1 MSSKRKGR
9 SSAASQSSNQSP
21 EEKRSKNSETDE
33 VFEALEMA
41 EDVGLKLQRVLD
53 KLEKLDKIE
62 AHLSVVSA
70 SLVSIEEKVS
80 RLDEDVQDLKQKTN
94 RVEKKASELEESIQF
109 NEDDISDLKKESK
122 ESKFEIN
129 DLRKQLLYLETYSRR
144 ENVKFFGIDE
154 VVLASEVD
162 SPTEDTRDLVFK
174 FLGNKLRIENPRGR
188 IEFQR
193 VHRLGK
199 PNNSSDKPRPII
211 ARFLRYSDK
220 EMVMD
225 QARKELKRQEDKQ
238 FSVFDDIPKELYEIR
253 KSQMKKFKEARGKG
267 CTVYFSKTQP
277 DKFFVNGKVITAK
290 APLTDFV

>member
-1 MSSKRKGR
+1 MKMYKTWSKKQTEWKRKR
-9 SSAASQSSNQSP
+9 SG
-21 EEKRSKNSETDE
+21 
-33 VFEALEMA
+33 FE
-41 EDVGLKLQRVLD
+41 G
-53 KLEKLDKIE
+53 
-62 AHLSVVSA
+62 
-70 SLVSIEEKVS
+70 
-80 RLDEDVQDLKQKTN
+80 
-94 RVEKKASELEESIQF
+94 SIQF
-109 NEDDISDLKKESK
+109 NKDDISDLKKESK

-129 DLRKQLLYLETYSRR
+129 DLRKQSLYLEAYSRR
-144 ENVKFFGIDE
+144 ENVKFFGIDK
-154 VVLASEVD
+154 VVPASEVD
-162 SPTEDTRDLVFK
+162 SPTEDTRDLMFK

-211 ARFLRYSDK
+211 ARFLRYSEK
-220 EMVMD
+220 EMVID

>member
-1 MSSKRKGR
+1 MIAIFHLYTPLMSSKSKGR
-9 SSAASQSSNQSP
+9 SSNQSP
-21 EEKRSKNSETDE
+21 EEKRSKNTEKDE

-62 AHLSVVSA
+62 AHLGEVSA
-70 SLVSIEEKVS
+70 SLASIEEKVS

-154 VVLASEVD
+154 VVPASKVD
-162 SPTEDTRDLVFK
+162 SLPEDSRDK
-174 FLGNKLRIENPRGR
+174 
-188 IEFQR
+188 
-193 VHRLGK
+193 
-199 PNNSSDKPRPII
+199 
-211 ARFLRYSDK
+211 
-220 EMVMD
+220 
-225 QARKELKRQEDKQ
+225 
-238 FSVFDDIPKELYEIR
+238 
-253 KSQMKKFKEARGKG
+253 GKG
-267 CTVYFSKTQP
+267 CTVYFSKAQP
-277 DKFFVNGKVITAK
+277 EKLFVNGKFIPAN
-290 APLTDFV
+290 APLTDFIQVQAPLSTHFQR

>member
-1 MSSKRKGR
+1 MIAIFHLYTPLMSSKRKGR

-21 EEKRSKNSETDE
+21 EDKRSKNSETDE
-33 VFEALEMA
+33 VFEALEMG
-41 EDVGLKLQRVLD
+41 EDVGLKLQHVLD

-62 AHLSVVSA
+62 AHLSEVSA
-70 SLVSIEEKVS
+70 SLASIEGKVS
-80 RLDEDVQDLKQKTN
+80 RLDEDVQGLKQKTN

-109 NEDDISDLKKESK
+109 NEDDISDPKKEPK

-129 DLRKQLLYLETYSRR
+129 DLRKQLLYLQTYSRR

-154 VVLASEVD
+154 VVPASEVD
-162 SPTEDTRDLVFK
+162 SPPKDTRYLVFK
-174 FLGNKLRIENPRGR
+174 FLENKLRIENPRGR

-220 EMVMD
+220 EIVMRSSP
-225 QARKELKRQEDKQ
+225 QGVKE
-238 FSVFDDIPKELYEIR
+238 S
-253 KSQMKKFKEARGKG
+253 RGQTIFG
-267 CTVYFSKTQP
+267 V
-277 DKFFVNGKVITAK
+277 
-290 APLTDFV
+290 

>member
-1 MSSKRKGR
+1 MIAIFHLYTPLMSSKRKGR

-62 AHLSVVSA
+62 AHLSEVSA
-70 SLVSIEEKVS
+70 SLASIEEKVS

-94 RVEKKASELEESIQF
+94 SVEKKASELEESVQF
-109 NEDDISDLKKESK
+109 NEDDISDPKKESK

-154 VVLASEVD
+154 VVPASEVD
-162 SPTEDTRDLVFK
+162 SPPEDTRDLVFK
-174 FLGNKLRIENPRGR
+174 FLENKLRIENPRGR

-220 EMVMD
+220 EIVMRSSP
-225 QARKELKRQEDKQ
+225 QGVKE
-238 FSVFDDIPKELYEIR
+238 S
-253 KSQMKKFKEARGKG
+253 RGQTIFG
-267 CTVYFSKTQP
+267 V
-277 DKFFVNGKVITAK
+277 
-290 APLTDFV
+290 

>member
-1 MSSKRKGR
+1 M
-9 SSAASQSSNQSP
+9 
-21 EEKRSKNSETDE
+21 
-33 VFEALEMA
+33 
-41 EDVGLKLQRVLD
+41 
-53 KLEKLDKIE
+53 
-62 AHLSVVSA
+62 
-70 SLVSIEEKVS
+70 
-80 RLDEDVQDLKQKTN
+80 
-94 RVEKKASELEESIQF
+94 EESIQF

-174 FLGNKLRIENPRGR
+174 FLENNLRIANPHGG

-211 ARFLRYSDK
+211 ARFLRYSEK
-220 EMVMD
+220 EIVID

>member
-1 MSSKRKGR
+1 M
-9 SSAASQSSNQSP
+9 
-21 EEKRSKNSETDE
+21 
-33 VFEALEMA
+33 
-41 EDVGLKLQRVLD
+41 
-53 KLEKLDKIE
+53 
-62 AHLSVVSA
+62 
-70 SLVSIEEKVS
+70 
-80 RLDEDVQDLKQKTN
+80 
-94 RVEKKASELEESIQF
+94 EKKESELEESIQF

-129 DLRKQLLYLETYSRR
+129 DLRKQLLYLETDSRR
-144 ENVKFFGIDE
+144 ENVKFFGIDK
-154 VVLASEVD
+154 VVPASEVD

-174 FLGNKLRIENPRGR
+174 FQGNKLRIENPRGR

-199 PNNSSDKPRPII
+199 PHNISDKPRPII
-211 ARFLRYSDK
+211 ARFLRYSEK
-220 EMVMD
+220 EMVID

>member
-1 MSSKRKGR
+1 M
-9 SSAASQSSNQSP
+9 
-21 EEKRSKNSETDE
+21 
-33 VFEALEMA
+33 
-41 EDVGLKLQRVLD
+41 
-53 KLEKLDKIE
+53 
-62 AHLSVVSA
+62 
-70 SLVSIEEKVS
+70 
-80 RLDEDVQDLKQKTN
+80 
-94 RVEKKASELEESIQF
+94 EKKASKLEESIQF
-109 NEDDISDLKKESK
+109 KEDDISDPKKEPK

-174 FLGNKLRIENPRGR
+174 FLENNLRIANPHGG

-253 KSQMKKFKEARGKG
+253 KSQMKKFKGARGKG
-267 CTVYFSKTQP
+267 CTIYFSKAQP
-277 DKFFVNGKVITAK
+277 DKLFVNGKFIPAN
-290 APLTDFV
+290 ALLTDFV